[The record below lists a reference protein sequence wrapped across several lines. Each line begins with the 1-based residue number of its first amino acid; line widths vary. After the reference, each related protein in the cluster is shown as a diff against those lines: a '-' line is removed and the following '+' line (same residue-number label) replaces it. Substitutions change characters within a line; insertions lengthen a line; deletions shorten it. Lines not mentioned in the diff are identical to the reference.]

1 VQLITQAQA
10 GAAVAQAQA
19 GLQETAG
26 LQAKLLAQAIT
37 A

>member
-19 GLQETAG
+19 VQQVTVV